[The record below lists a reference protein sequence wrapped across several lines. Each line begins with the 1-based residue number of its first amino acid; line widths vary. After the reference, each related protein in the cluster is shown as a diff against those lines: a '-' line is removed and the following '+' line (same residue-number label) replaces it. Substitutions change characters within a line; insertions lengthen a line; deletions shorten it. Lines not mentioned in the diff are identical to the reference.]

1 MNGPGG
7 QFGLSS
13 VLLLVAILLIGMSEA
28 RWCFS
33 RLGKFGRAYSS
44 RWDSSVKKA
53 VACACGGADAGGHV
67 RARQS
72 PLRQSGSAIR
82 DYATRRPSP
91 LTMSGSAKITRTLD
105 VATLSV
111 CQYLELDHA
120 SHPALPGDL
129 QEAFSIRR
137 PPVAANERTTG

>member
-1 MNGPGG
+1 M
-7 QFGLSS
+7 
-13 VLLLVAILLIGMSEA
+13 LLLVAILLIGMSEA

-91 LTMSGSAKITRTLD
+91 LTMSALAKITRTLT
-105 VATLSV
+105 VRRCLFVKIWSLIMLV
-111 CQYLELDHA
+111 
-120 SHPALPGDL
+120 
-129 QEAFSIRR
+129 IRHFPEIFKKR
-137 PPVAANERTTG
+137 SL